1 MLYLS
6 YKDKTME
13 NKTLYDFDDLLIQ
26 PAVLSKIKSRSE
38 INPRNILGTLPLMTA
53 PMDTVINENNFH
65 LFQEK
70 GILPVLPRVPNPN
83 KEWVDTSIFL
93 SYSLQDF
100 EKIFLQ
106 NKVYVPDGS
115 RIMALIDVANGH
127 MEILHEMAGEAKKRY
142 GYSMCLMVGNVA
154 NPETFGE
161 YCKIGVDMVRIGIG
175 NGNGCLTTV
184 QTGVGYPMA
193 SLISECNHIRKK
205 LNSRTEIIADGGF
218 KKYSD
223 IIKALAL
230 GADYVM
236 LGSILNKCL
245 ESAGETLKR
254 RDSTLGGYEPINQYS
269 EEAKQMFHAELPLY
283 KTFRGMSTKE
293 VQKSWGKEQLTTSEG
308 VVRQH
313 TVEYTIEGWVKNFE
327 DYLKSAMS
335 YTNKKELHHFIGGVS
350 VNSISQNSFRR
361 FDK

>member
-1 MLYLS
+1 
-6 YKDKTME
+6 ME

-26 PAVLSKIKSRSE
+26 AADMSKIKSRSE
-38 INPRNILGTLPLMTA
+38 INPRNVLGTLPLMTA
-53 PMDTVINENNFH
+53 PMDTVISENNFH
-65 LFQEK
+65 LFKDK
-70 GILPVLPRVPNPN
+70 GIVPVLPRVPNPN
-83 KEWVDTSIFL
+83 KDWVDTNIFL

-100 EKIFLQ
+100 ERIFLQ

-127 MEILHEMAGEAKKRY
+127 MEVLHEMSKEAKKRY

-154 NPETFGE
+154 NPETFANF
-161 YCKIGVDMVRIGIG
+161 CKIGVNMVRIGIG

-193 SLISECNHIRKK
+193 SLISECEHIRKNS
-205 LNSRTEIIADGGF
+205 NSRTEIVADGGF

-223 IIKALAL
+223 IIKGLAL
-230 GADYVM
+230 GADYIM

-245 ESAGETLKR
+245 ESAGETVDDEGIK
-254 RDSTLGGYEPINQYS
+254 INQYH
-269 EEAKQMFHAELPLY
+269 EDAKKMFHGELSLY

-293 VQKSWGKEQLTTSEG
+293 VQKSWGKEELTTSEG

-313 TVEYTIEGWVKNFE
+313 KVEYTLEGWVKNFE

-335 YTNKKELHHFIGGVS
+335 YTNKKELHHFIGGVTL
-350 VNSISQNSFRR
+350 NLISQNSFRR

>member
-1 MLYLS
+1 M
-6 YKDKTME
+6 KDIFE
-13 NKTLYDFDDLLIQ
+13 TLYDFDDLLIE
-26 PAVLSKIKSRSE
+26 PAILSKISSRSE
-38 INPRNILGTLPLMTA
+38 INPRNIWNNLPIMTA
-53 PMDTVINENNFH
+53 PMDTVVGENNFH
-65 LFQEK
+65 LFKER
-70 GILPVLPRVPNPN
+70 GILPVLPRIPNPN

-100 EKIFLQ
+100 QRIFLD
-106 NKVYVPDGS
+106 NTVYVPSGE

-127 MEILHEMAGEAKKRY
+127 MSVLYDMSKRAKEKY

-154 NPETFGE
+154 NPQTFKE

-175 NGNGCLTTV
+175 NGGGCLTTV

-193 SLISECNHIRKK
+193 SLIQECNEIRT
-205 LNSRTEIIADGGF
+205 LNNYRTDIVADGGF

-236 LGSILNKCL
+236 LGSILNKAL
-245 ESAGETLKR
+245 ESSGETTKEN
-254 RDSTLGGYEPINQYS
+254 GEIINQYS
-269 EEAKQMFHAELPLY
+269 SESKEMFHVELPLY

-293 VQKSWGKEQLTTSEG
+293 VQKDWGKENLTTSEG
-308 VVRQH
+308 VIRRNR
-313 TVEYTIEGWVKNFE
+313 VEYTLDGWVRNFE
-327 DYLKSAMS
+327 DYLRSAMS
-335 YTNKKELHHFIGGVS
+335 YTGKKELHHFIGGVNFN
-350 VNSISQNSFRR
+350 VISTNSFKR